1 MLINSHINHIL
12 EIPNIQK
19 GGPVP
24 IREFVSK
31 VKQQIGALKNLNQP
45 VNHWDMILISVLS
58 KKLDAFTNR
67 AFQIDRDTS
76 KLPTL
81 TEFLEYLETRAT
93 ALETA
98 GGTSRGVNT
107 FYSNHV
113 QLEKNEY
120 SCVFCKPSGHKLYN
134 CRKFKTLSVNNRIS
148 FVDKNKICRM
158 CLNSH
163 IGKCKS
169 KFRCQVCHK
178 EHNSLLYLDKS
189 SLQVNTLKLT
199 QGFIA
204 NS

>member
-1 MLINSHINHIL
+1 
-12 EIPNIQK
+12 
-19 GGPVP
+19 
-24 IREFVSK
+24 
-31 VKQQIGALKNLNQP
+31 
-45 VNHWDMILISVLS
+45 LS

-67 AFQIDRDTS
+67 AFQIDRDSS
-76 KLPTL
+76 KLPIL

-98 GGTSRGVNT
+98 GGTIKEVNT

-120 SCVFCKPSGHKLYN
+120 SCVFCKLSGHKLYN
-134 CRKFKTLSVNNRIS
+134 CRKFKTLSVNDRIY

-158 CLNSH
+158 YLNRH

-178 EHNSLLYLDKS
+178 EHNSLLHLDKS
-189 SLQVNTLKLT
+189 SLQVNRLLNSTKAFQLICIQVDTRFYCQQLKLKLT
-199 QGFIA
+199 
-204 NS
+204 